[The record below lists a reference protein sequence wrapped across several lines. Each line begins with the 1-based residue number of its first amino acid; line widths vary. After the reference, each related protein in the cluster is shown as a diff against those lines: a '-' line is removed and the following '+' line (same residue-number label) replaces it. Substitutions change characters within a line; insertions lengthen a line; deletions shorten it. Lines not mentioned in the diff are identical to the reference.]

1 MVIAQNFYA
10 SHRNQGRAPRSMH
23 RAEILRVSIRFGYPS
38 VEVSWY
44 SIPIGSFLDTLH
56 QGWIN
61 VICEVNQNLKGQ
73 KQEFD
78 THALNQS
85 FTSALASCGFGMD
98 GEKGG
103 CGVEWGDVEMF
114 LPKKF
119 IISCVVCRAFLDQR
133 RVAFFPPLWLP
144 PLSFSTFPTLTAFC
158 TFAPR
163 RVFVLAL
170 GFLPFDWGAHGRGT
184 TRRRPTISFSRL
196 WGVGCIVYLPFCAM

>member
-1 MVIAQNFYA
+1 
-10 SHRNQGRAPRSMH
+10 
-23 RAEILRVSIRFGYPS
+23 
-38 VEVSWY
+38 
-44 SIPIGSFLDTLH
+44 
-56 QGWIN
+56 
-61 VICEVNQNLKGQ
+61 
-73 KQEFD
+73 
-78 THALNQS
+78 
-85 FTSALASCGFGMD
+85 MD

-196 WGVGCIVYLPFCAM
+196 WGVGCIVYLPFCAMWLVSPTPRVPISLRVSPFCITIWFFSRGSRFRGGVPFHGWGVRC